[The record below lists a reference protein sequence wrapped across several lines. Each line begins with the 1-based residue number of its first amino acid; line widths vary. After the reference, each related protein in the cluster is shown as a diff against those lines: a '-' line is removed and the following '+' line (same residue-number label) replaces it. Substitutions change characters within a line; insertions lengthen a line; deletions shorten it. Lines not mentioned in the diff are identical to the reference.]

1 MDSAFIKLYTDFAEA
16 RNNERPNVATLG
28 NSVTPKILP
37 NETFH
42 QKTNSATDIVFV
54 GGIRVDLV
62 KCDGSVVRDV
72 TNNFFYE
79 GITDEN
85 GIKQIDFEFGM
96 FTTDYWTEVLYLK
109 ITDLL
114 NNNVWYSNGFYC
126 TYYGHYKTTQITYFN
141 QSDINGIAY
150 SLFQYKQQRIRF
162 SDCYVNDIDD
172 TMELKEYTKTDGN
185 KVNYRGVA
193 TPITEYIF
201 ERCDAFTY
209 RRLLL
214 MRRSGFIYID
224 GYRATI
230 TDIKKEARQGDTNWF
245 QVTILANVQSEFL
258 PYTFQLFE
266 GLRLVSLNPPHNS
279 ITSDDVI
286 LLRGEFNRNV
296 TLGTGTITIYLD
308 DALIFT
314 YNQDDITITDNV
326 FELNLTT
333 SLTTNGVYN
342 VVISDSLFISD
353 IGAFEG
359 LTFGNWTF
367 TKENA
372 EFDDTEFNNEFLI

>member
-28 NSVTPKILP
+28 NTVTPKILP

-126 TYYGHYKTTQITYFN
+126 TYYGQYKTTQITYYN

-185 KVNYRGVA
+185 KVNYRGIA

-214 MRRSGFIYID
+214 MRGSGFIYID

-230 TDIKKEARQGDTNWF
+230 TDIKKEARQGDANWF

-266 GLRLVSLNPPHNS
+266 GLRLVSLLPAHNS
-279 ITSDDVI
+279 ITSDDVTQ
-286 LLRGEFNRNV
+286 LRGEFNRNV
-296 TLGTGTITIYLD
+296 TLGTGIITIYLD
-308 DALIFT
+308 DVLIFT
-314 YNQDDITITDNV
+314 YNQTDITITDNN
-326 FELNLTT
+326 FYLPLTT
-333 SLTTNGVYN
+333 DLTTNGVYN
-342 VVISDSLFISD
+342 VVISDGLFISD
-353 IGAFEG
+353 IGVFEG

>member
-28 NSVTPKILP
+28 NTVTPKILP

-54 GGIRVDLV
+54 GGIRVDII

-72 TNNFFYE
+72 TANFFHE

-201 ERCDAFTY
+201 EKCDAFTY

-266 GLRLVSLNPPHNS
+266 VLRLVSLLPAHNS
-279 ITSDDVI
+279 ITSNDVTQ
-286 LLRGEFNRNV
+286 LRGEFNRNV

-308 DALIFT
+308 DVLIFT
-314 YNQDDITITDNV
+314 YNQDDITITDNN
-326 FELNLTT
+326 FYLPLTT
-333 SLTTNGVYN
+333 DLTTNGVYN
-342 VVISDSLFISD
+342 VVISDGLFISD
-353 IGAFEG
+353 IGVFEG